1 MPEMDILKAAFESVN
16 DALDVKS
23 CDFIQAV
30 TAAYIVG
37 KEQGK
42 KEAAV

>member
-1 MPEMDILKAAFESVN
+1 MPEMDILKAAFEAAN

-23 CDFIQAV
+23 CDFIRAV

-37 KEQGK
+37 REQGR
-42 KEAAV
+42 KEAAA